1 MTKAQEKLV
10 VAVLCG
16 LVLTSA
22 AIFAV
27 SPANAAGYEVYRPG
41 DVVNPAGFDI
51 VSVHENPTTDSA
63 SIGALPFFAT
73 VWIER
78 CEEIPGSTDW
88 CKIHWGPEIGWI
100 DARHLLVQ

>member
-1 MTKAQEKLV
+1 MTKTHEKLL

-27 SPANAAGYEVYRPG
+27 SPANASGYEVYRP
-41 DVVNPAGFDI
+41 ADI
-51 VSVHENPTTDSA
+51 VDLAEPEALNVHQWPTIESA
-63 SIGALPFFAT
+63 ATGALPAYAT

-78 CEEIPGSTDW
+78 CVEIPGSTDW
-88 CKIHWGPEIGWI
+88 CKIYWGPQIGWV

>member
-1 MTKAQEKLV
+1 MQKAHEKLL

-16 LVLTSA
+16 MVLISA

-27 SPANAAGYEVYRPG
+27 SPATAAGYDVYRPA
-41 DVVNPAGFDI
+41 DVTELHADAAL
-51 VSVHENPTTDSA
+51 SVHQWPTAKSLA
-63 SIGALPFFAT
+63 VGALPASAT

-78 CEEIPGSTDW
+78 CVEIPDSSDW
-88 CKIHWGPEIGWI
+88 CKIYWGPEIGWV